1 MPIKKKPVSEK
12 EKLQA
17 KTIDQLKRYAK
28 RVGAKIV
35 TPEGKPKTKEQ
46 LVNSALMAQRLGAKK
61 PKAVAKKTTARKS
74 TARKTTAR
82 KSPVRKAAPRKRALL
97 AANSTEMT
105 RDELMNYLITK
116 VKLKFVKPGEDYSSG
131 YRGQI
136 WVGGENEEKFRG
148 GRALF
153 YYNKSKAKYLNG
165 VIKPLAETIINS
177 GWFYHWNDPGTLF
190 IYKP

>member
-28 RVGAKIV
+28 KVGAKIV

-61 PKAVAKKTTARKS
+61 SKAVAKKPATK
-74 TARKTTAR
+74 KTTAR
-82 KSPVRKAAPRKRALL
+82 KSPVRKAAPRKRRLL

-116 VKLKFVKPGEDYSSG
+116 VKLKSVRPGEEYSSG
-131 YRGQI
+131 FRGQI
-136 WVGGENEEKFRG
+136 WVGDRSPGYRRACWCRGSGDDWMLHRRIPAIAANQLEKRDHCGKDFQEVD
-148 GRALF
+148 A
-153 YYNKSKAKYLNG
+153 
-165 VIKPLAETIINS
+165 VTNS
-177 GWFYHWNDPGTLF
+177 
-190 IYKP
+190 

>member
-28 RVGAKIV
+28 KVGAKIV
-35 TPEGKPKTKEQ
+35 TPDGKAKTKEQ
-46 LVNSALMAQRLGAKK
+46 LVNSVLMAQRLGSKK
-61 PKAVAKKTTARKS
+61 PKAAAKKTPAKKVTARKS
-74 TARKTTAR
+74 AVRKTAT
-82 KSPVRKAAPRKRALL
+82 RKRALL
-97 AANSTEMT
+97 AANNTEMT

-116 VKLKFVKPGEDYSSG
+116 VKLKHVKPGEDYSSG
-131 YRGQI
+131 FRGQI
-136 WVGGENEEKFRG
+136 WVGGENQEKFRG

-153 YYNKSKAKYLNG
+153 YYNKSKSKYLNG
-165 VIKPLAETIINS
+165 VIKPLAETIINA